1 MYVKRYRDRKKIYL
15 PEVSLCHME
24 GHSCA
29 GCCINLYEHDDI
41 ITEFLAINTRSFQSF
56 FPDLKTVNPTFL
68 HEYLIELE
76 KINNRDPVFLM
87 YNCYFAGF
95 IDREEKKTGCLV
107 HPLRLDGIE
116 LRDLLSVNCVPYGKC
131 YRDILWHNISDGNKK
146 KFLSMVKDDDWLT
159 YSRNIYKTIPEL
171 YVSPEIKQNYYYN
184 IVVKDHGIQAGSKLK
199 KNLDLISEFYSI
211 KKENI
216 SHEDMLLKYGEL
228 YLEKFLREISDEH
241 NLLLTVINL
250 PEDLIRD
257 GDEYVNGE
265 RLFVMFAP
273 SLTDTNKTIILGTAY
288 NNSSEK
294 LSCNDVKKAKTISFL
309 IESIVRLDRRPD
321 LNYLWLFSG
330 AESDI
335 ILPLRGSF
343 YFKDMLKRGFYTGSK
358 TIGADDIVIYMH
370 FDGILRNNIFSAV
383 DYHIPCSK
391 SYLNDIETYYRD
403 FIYLNIE
410 HSFSDTAGMKAID
423 NYFIDLFD
431 FKDVSCMD
439 TILCNSLKDIL
450 KEKTPITIDKI
461 KESCIEIFKD
471 VFGFTEEEKNK
482 SIEQLKEY
490 VIKKI
495 YNHARDIDPLKL
507 EEKLLEKGIL
517 LVNKDKK
524 TRFVVTTHNLL
535 TERFSRLLVSKGF
548 IRDKDQYGINK
559 GFYPFAL
566 AGIPCVCIS
575 GSEEKGTD
583 GDCNKFIECL
593 SLYFRGLEHSH
604 DKNFIKFIDSSDE

>member
-15 PEVSLCHME
+15 PEVSLCQLE

-29 GCCINLYEHDDI
+29 GCCINLYEQNDI
-41 ITEFLAINTRSFQSF
+41 ITEFLTINTRCFQSF

-68 HEYLIELE
+68 QEYLMELK

-95 IDREEKKTGCLV
+95 IDREEEKTGCLV

-146 KFLSMVKDDDWLT
+146 KFLSMVKDYNWLT
-159 YSRNIYKTIPEL
+159 YSRHIYKSIPEL
-171 YVSPEIKQNYYYN
+171 YVSPEIKQNHYYN

-199 KNLDLISEFYSI
+199 KNLDLISEFYSN

-216 SHEDMLLKYGEL
+216 SHEDMFFKYGEL
-228 YLEKFLREISDEH
+228 YLEKILREISDK
-241 NLLLTVINL
+241 NNFILTVIDL

-257 GDEYVNGE
+257 GDEYINGE
-265 RLFVMFAP
+265 RLYVVFAP
-273 SLTDTNKTIILGTAY
+273 SLSNTNKTIMLGTGY

-294 LSCNDVKKAKTISFL
+294 LSCNDIKKAKTISFL
-309 IESIVRLDRRPD
+309 IESLVKLDRRPD
-321 LNYLWLFSG
+321 VNYLWLFSG

-335 ILPLRGSF
+335 ILPLRGAF
-343 YFKDMLKRGFYTGSK
+343 YFEDILKRGFHTRSK
-358 TIGADDIVIYMH
+358 IIGADDILIYIH
-370 FDGILRNNIFSAV
+370 FDGILRNNILSAV
-383 DYHIPCSK
+383 DYHIPCSQN
-391 SYLNDIETYYRD
+391 YLSDIETYYRD
-403 FIYLNIE
+403 FIYINIE
-410 HSFSDTAGMKAID
+410 NAFTDIAGINVID
-423 NYFIDLFD
+423 NYFIDLVD
-431 FKDVSCMD
+431 FKDLSDID
-439 TILCNSLKDIL
+439 TILANSLKDIL
-450 KEKTPITIDKI
+450 KEKTPLTTGKI
-461 KESCIEIFKD
+461 LESCREIFKD
-471 VFGFTEEEKNK
+471 VFGFSEEEKNK

-495 YNHARDIDPLKL
+495 YNQAREIDPLRL
-507 EEKLLEKGIL
+507 EEKLVEKGIL
-517 LVNKDKK
+517 LIDKDKK
-524 TRFVVTTHNLL
+524 SRFVVTTHNIF
-535 TERFSRLLVSKGF
+535 TENFFRLLVNNSF

-593 SLYFRGLEHSH
+593 SLYFKDLEER
-604 DKNFIKFIDSSDE
+604 DNRNFIKIIDSPDE